1 MIFMYQYND
10 LIKDISRQSYLSL
23 YNHKKWICDLGF
35 NFWGILL
42 TYLLLVVSQTCHVRL
57 LVRISPL
64 QV

>member
-35 NFWGILL
+35 KFWGILL
-42 TYLLLVVSQTCHVRL
+42 IYLVLVMYETCHVR
-57 LVRISPL
+57 
-64 QV
+64 